1 MLVSIHKSKL
11 PVLKVQSW
19 LMTTLMFQGQKK
31 KKKNVHRRLET
42 MSELQVNYKEGKQ
55 DSFSTI

>member
-1 MLVSIHKSKL
+1 MVNDNFDV
-11 PVLKVQSW
+11 P
-19 LMTTLMFQGQKK
+19 GAKK